1 MISHYNSLSLPA
13 LLGQGSCLQVLQ
25 PHRQSKDATDGNSS
39 RRSDKW
45 PHSVYIMKVEAI
57 GFADGLDVGYER
69 KAQST
74 MKARLFN
81 LISRVL
87 CGTRSSQLLSLT
99 SFPHQARGPH
109 SPRTLKSWARTRGQ
123 RKQASEEHSAPVG
136 STDGGCEVGNFCCC
150 TGPKTTVDC
159 FQASQCE
166 NLLSLTGG
174 GSH

>member
-1 MISHYNSLSLPA
+1 MISHSNSLSLPA

-39 RRSDKW
+39 SRSDKW

-87 CGTRSSQLLSLT
+87 CGTCSSQLLSLT

-109 SPRTLKSWARTRGQ
+109 SPRTLKSWARIEDRENKPQ
-123 RKQASEEHSAPVG
+123 RSTVRQWGALMVG
-136 STDGGCEVGNFCCC
+136 VKSGIFAVVLAQRE
-150 TGPKTTVDC
+150 
-159 FQASQCE
+159 Q
-166 NLLSLTGG
+166 
-174 GSH
+174 